1 MLRLQTSIQQ
11 LTSLAINNKLR
22 MSDLSLLSMNTMRA
36 MAREGGYNSY
46 SKMKADELRML
57 LSSPPVVLTVQAAAS
72 LTAESILTFTEYS
85 KGKGRASNDSNNK
98 VREQLLSEL
107 LTDSVSGF
115 LADATHGPA
124 WTKLRADW
132 LSALTSL
139 AESCAVGPFSSVSVK
154 QAGGRGMNY
163 DFAVSFMTAGGPVVI
178 KVEFKYGGKCV
189 DALPQFFNAGAN
201 KPFHPIA
208 YAAYF
213 YEHYLDRV
221 MAVYELSLEL
231 KPKLADYLKFVYQN
245 EYKKLPLFQALY
257 DAEAAEV
264 GPERPKYKAKAAL
277 VHESI
282 RAHLAAVAETTDL
295 AALTSEFQR
304 SQTDKHYLLYSDGS
318 FHYDAIRPE
327 ELVAA
332 SVIGVRGDSLLIQSG
347 CATTQHAMLLRWK
360 NHNGILFPAWQIS
373 MIRAL
378 VPPSSWTPTHE
389 TAGDA

>member
-1 MLRLQTSIQQ
+1 
-11 LTSLAINNKLR
+11 
-22 MSDLSLLSMNTMRA
+22 MSDLSFLSMNTMRA
-36 MAREGGYNSY
+36 MAREGGYKGY
-46 SKMKADELRML
+46 SKLKADELRVL
-57 LSSPPVVLTVQAAAS
+57 LSSPPVTLPAPAPAAVLTSAPV
-72 LTAESILTFTEYS
+72 LTAESILTFTEDS

-115 LADATHGPA
+115 LADPTYGPA

-132 LSALTSL
+132 LGALTSL
-139 AESCAVGPFSSVSVK
+139 AERCAVGPFSTVSVK

-163 DFAVSFMTAGGPVVI
+163 DFAASFMTAGGPVII
-178 KVEFKYGGKCV
+178 KVEFKYGGRRV

-201 KPFHPIA
+201 KPFHPTA

-221 MAVYELSLEL
+221 MALYELNPEL
-231 KPKLADYLKFVYQN
+231 KPTLADYLKFVYQN

-257 DAEAAEV
+257 DAEAAEA
-264 GPERPKYKAKAAL
+264 GSERPKYKAKAAL

-282 RAHLAAVAETTDL
+282 RAYLAAVADATDL
-295 AALTSEFQR
+295 AALTAEFQR
-304 SQTDKHYLLYSDGS
+304 SQTDKHYLLYSDGE

-332 SVIGVRGDSLLIQSG
+332 SVVGVRGDSLIIQSG

-373 MIRAL
+373 MIRASDAL
-378 VPPSSWTPTHE
+378 V
-389 TAGDA
+389 TAGDV

>member
-1 MLRLQTSIQQ
+1 MLRLPASVQQ
-11 LTSLAINNKLR
+11 LTSLALNNRLR
-22 MSDLSLLSMNTMRA
+22 MSDLSFLSMNTMRA
-36 MAREGGYNSY
+36 MAREGGYKGY
-46 SKMKADELRML
+46 SKMKADELRVL
-57 LSSPPVVLTVQAAAS
+57 LSSPPAVVEATASVPVPAAPS
-72 LTAESILTFTEYS
+72 LTAESILTFTETS
-85 KGKGRASNDSNNK
+85 KGRGRDSNDSNNK

-115 LADATHGPA
+115 LADPTYGPA
-124 WTKLRADW
+124 WIKLRADW
-132 LSALTSL
+132 LAALTDL
-139 AESCAVGPFSSVSVK
+139 AGRCGVGEFSAVSVK

-201 KPFHPIA
+201 KPFHPTA
-208 YAAYF
+208 YATHF
-213 YEHYLDRV
+213 YEHDLDKV
-221 MAVYELSLEL
+221 MAVYELSADL
-231 KPKLADYLKFVYQN
+231 KPTLADYLKFVYQN

-264 GPERPKYKAKAAL
+264 GPERPKYKAKATL

-282 RAHLAAVAETTDL
+282 RAYLAAVAGATDL
-295 AALTSEFQR
+295 AALTAEFQR
-304 SQTDKHYLLYSDGS
+304 SQTDKHYLLYSDGA

-347 CATTQHAMLLRWK
+347 CQTTQHSMLLRWK

-373 MIRAL
+373 MIRAS
-378 VPPSSWTPTHE
+378 VS
-389 TAGDA
+389 DA